1 MFNFTSIFPGSA
13 GQFLPHFL
21 RPWTI
26 YVRQCNAALVRYR
39 YRARSSLLHVRGG
52 RNESHSPS
60 VRVICRRPRVSFESA
75 SMVSLFR
82 ITLSMAVIFVCVLLT
97 ADILRFIAI
106 YFFPKQYGKI
116 GKADTKRCLKGRARE
131 EGKGE
136 KLIAAEIC
144 QNLPLVITSLASHV
158 CLVGTVLELLQVDEM
173 CEGPFC
179 A

>member
-1 MFNFTSIFPGSA
+1 
-13 GQFLPHFL
+13 
-21 RPWTI
+21 
-26 YVRQCNAALVRYR
+26 
-39 YRARSSLLHVRGG
+39 
-52 RNESHSPS
+52 
-60 VRVICRRPRVSFESA
+60 
-75 SMVSLFR
+75 
-82 ITLSMAVIFVCVLLT
+82 MAVIFVCVLLT

-106 YFFPKQYGKI
+106 YFLFPKQYGKI

-144 QNLPLVITSLASHV
+144 QNLPLGITSLASKV
-158 CLVGTVLELLQVDEM
+158 CWVGTVLELLQVDEM

>member
-1 MFNFTSIFPGSA
+1 
-13 GQFLPHFL
+13 
-21 RPWTI
+21 
-26 YVRQCNAALVRYR
+26 
-39 YRARSSLLHVRGG
+39 
-52 RNESHSPS
+52 
-60 VRVICRRPRVSFESA
+60 
-75 SMVSLFR
+75 
-82 ITLSMAVIFVCVLLT
+82 MAVIFVCVLLT

-106 YFFPKQYGKI
+106 YFLFPKQYGKI
-116 GKADTKRCLKGRARE
+116 GKADTKWCLKGRARE

-144 QNLPLVITSLASHV
+144 QNLPLFITSLASHV